1 MTGRRGGEW
10 SLAAGKQPEQTR
22 IRRMQLA
29 SGQILLVGTLLWC
42 SQLPEA
48 SAAADDRAAFFE
60 NQVRPLLAQR
70 CYPCHGARKQE
81 SGLRLDSRSA
91 LARGGRGGSV
101 VARGNSTQ
109 SRLVDFIERKGPV
122 KMPPG
127 RPLSGREVAV
137 LRQWVEQG
145 AFFPVAEPDGGEKV
159 AAPGEFWSLRELR
172 AVSIPKGKDQ
182 AAQRNSI
189 DRFVGS
195 RLAELGLTHGERA
208 DKRVLVR
215 RASYD
220 LTGLPPTLVEVEAYL
235 SDPSPDSYAR
245 VIDRL
250 LGSPAYGEKWARHW
264 LDVVRYADTAGETAD
279 FPVPQAYRYRNYV
292 IEAHNADKPYD
303 AFVREQVAGDLMA
316 EQLVEQRRFHTG
328 KAGSRGF
335 EPNLTALDVF
345 YGDAQLAARYRE
357 LVTATGFLAI
367 SRRFGFSA
375 DADHHLTIQDSIDT
389 LGQAVLG
396 FSLGCARCHDHKYDP
411 VTTEDYYAWY
421 GILASTRYAYPGSEG
436 ENRPRDMTPVIPR
449 STAQHR
455 GQEFA
460 EEEKR
465 VAAEL
470 VRLSARHVELE
481 KLLRPFA
488 AVVAEVGPTEW
499 IWNPY
504 LSSVQGLLF
513 GDYIANDAGHQGYH
527 VYRPR
532 MRGIPLMAVNASS
545 ETLRVPG
552 VIPAGGLV
560 VHPDTNDAAALAWQ
574 SPVSGRVRVT
584 GSVGDVHDCGNGVRW
599 HLDHLR
605 TAGFQSL
612 ATGVVGRAS
621 VQRFGEE
628 AGRGEGTLEI
638 DVRRGDLLQLVI
650 SMNGDLGCD
659 LTRVE
664 LRVQRLGGAG
674 EVWDLARDVVPDL
687 HAAGQGNP
695 HSDRFGNAESW
706 FFYRLPRG
714 LREAWA
720 REKESN
726 DEELA
731 AFRGRAGALKAELR
745 QTAEALAELTHRE
758 KLMGRQGAYE
768 TVYGVV
774 EGDSADARVQRRGDP
789 TAVGAIVPRRN
800 LAMLGGER
808 LPESSGSGRKQLAAW
823 LTRPQNPL
831 TARVIANRIWQRH
844 FGHGIVRTENDFGLR
859 GETPT
864 HPALLD
870 WLAMEMVRGG
880 WSMKFLHRRIMGSA
894 VYQQVSRR
902 SEDGAVNDPEG
913 KWLWRFP
920 RRRLS
925 AEEIR
930 DSLLWVSGLLDRTA
944 GTAHPFPPVSSW
956 NFTQHGPFYGLY
968 EHRRRTIYTMQQRLK
983 RNPFLVLF
991 DGPDP
996 NATTAKRMVSTV
1008 PTQALYL
1015 MNSALVHT
1023 AAEALQM
1030 SVSERGS
1037 IPEIHIR
1044 RAFRLVLARDPAES
1058 EMKRAQ
1064 VFLSRYA
1071 DGVVSADGP
1080 KAGSRQ
1086 ALGALL
1092 RTLLV
1097 RNEFLFVD

>member
-10 SLAAGKQPEQTR
+10 SLAAVKQPEQTR

-48 SAAADDRAAFFE
+48 SAAAVDRAAFFE

-70 CYPCHGARKQE
+70 CYRCHGARKQE

-91 LARGGRGGSV
+91 LARGGRGGAV
-101 VARGNSTQ
+101 VAPGNIAR
-109 SRLVDFIERKGPV
+109 SRLLDFIERKGPV
-122 KMPPG
+122 KMPPE
-127 RPLSGREVAV
+127 RPLSVREVAV
-137 LRQWVEQG
+137 LRQWVERG
-145 AFFPVAEPDGGEKV
+145 AFFPVADPGGGEDGTV
-159 AAPGEFWSLRELR
+159 PGEFWSLREFP
-172 AVSIPKGKDQ
+172 AVAIPKGKDL
-182 AAQRNSI
+182 AAERNSI
-189 DRFVGS
+189 DRFVGA
-195 RLAELGLTHGERA
+195 RLAEVGLTQGERA

-220 LTGLPPTLVEVEAYL
+220 LTGLPPTVVEVEAYL
-235 SDPSPDSYAR
+235 FDPSPDAYER

-250 LGSPAYGEKWARHW
+250 LGSPAYGEKWGRHW

-292 IEAHNADKPYD
+292 IDAHNADKPYD

-328 KAGSRGF
+328 QAGPRGF

-345 YGDAQLAARYRE
+345 YGDVQLAARYRE

-449 STAQHR
+449 STARHR
-455 GQEFA
+455 WQEFV

-470 VRLSARHVELE
+470 TRLGARRGELE

-488 AVVAEVGPTEW
+488 AVVAEVGPLEW

-504 LSSVQGLLF
+504 LSSVRGLLF

-532 MRGIPLMAVNASS
+532 MRGIPLMAVNASA

-560 VHPDTNDAAALAWQ
+560 VHPDTNDAAAVAWQ
-574 SPVSGRVRVT
+574 SPVDGRVRVT

-605 TAGFQSL
+605 LAGFQPL
-612 ATGVVGRAS
+612 ATGAVARAS
-621 VQRFGEE
+621 VYRFGEA
-628 AGRGEGTLEI
+628 AGRSDGGLAI
-638 DVRRGDLLQLVI
+638 DVRRGDLLQLAI

-664 LRVQRLGGAG
+664 LRVQHLGGAG

-687 HAAGQGNP
+687 HEDGQGNP

-706 FFYRLPRG
+706 FFYRLPPG

-720 REKESN
+720 AEEATN

-745 QTAEALAELTHRE
+745 QTAETLEELTRRQQV
-758 KLMGRQGAYE
+758 MASQGAYE
-768 TVYGVV
+768 AVYGVV

-789 TAVGAIVPRRN
+789 NALGARVPRSN
-800 LAMLGGER
+800 LTMLGGER
-808 LPESSGSGRKQLAAW
+808 LPEGSGSGRRQLAAW
-823 LTRPQNPL
+823 LTRPQNAL

-859 GETPT
+859 GEAPT

-880 WSMKFLHRRIMGSA
+880 WSMKFLHRRIMSSA
-894 VYQQVSRR
+894 VYQQVSRG
-902 SEDGAVNDPEG
+902 SEDSAANDPEG
-913 KWLWRFP
+913 KWLWRYP

-930 DSLLWVSGLLDRTA
+930 DSILVVAGLLDRSVGA
-944 GTAHPFPPVSSW
+944 AHPFPPVSSW

-968 EHRRRTIYTMQQRLK
+968 DHRRRTIYTMQQRLK
-983 RNPFLVLF
+983 RNPFLALF

-1015 MNSALVHT
+1015 MNSALVHM
-1023 AAEALQM
+1023 AAETMQ
-1030 SVSERGS
+1030 VSLFERAS
-1037 IPEIHIR
+1037 TPEIYIR
-1044 RAFRLVLARDPAES
+1044 RAFRWVLARDPVES
-1058 EMKRAQ
+1058 EMKSARR
-1064 VFLSRYA
+1064 FLSRYA
-1071 DGVVSADGP
+1071 DGVVSAGGP
-1080 KAGSRQ
+1080 EAGGRQ
-1086 ALGALL
+1086 ALSALL